1 MESNSK
7 NKWQVRIAA
16 VIIFALGFAAGALSL
31 NLYNSRQSAEPDA
44 NRPRRIE
51 QMLDRLNLNQDQRA
65 RMEEIMKDTRAR
77 MDAERDTERKA
88 SRPRM
93 QEIRDESRRRMQ
105 EVLNPAQWD
114 ELQKM
119 MKDNRDGRRRRRGGD
134 R

>member
-31 NLYNSRQSAEPDA
+31 NLYNSRQSAEPDL

-51 QMLDRLNLNQDQRA
+51 HMLDRLNLNQEQRA

-77 MDAERDTERKA
+77 MDAERDA

-93 QEIRDESRRRMQ
+93 REIRGESRRRMQ
-105 EVLNPAQWD
+105 EILTPAQWD

-119 MKDNRDGRRRRRGGD
+119 MRDREGRRRRRGGD